1 MSGEGR
7 HSHGLLLC
15 APLILFLLTI
25 LIYPIARLLTLVDLR
40 TLDHVAWVAVRNSVG
55 LSLLVAA
62 VSVAMCIAP
71 AWTLA
76 RSRGGKAIRVALA
89 LPMTF
94 SGVVVGLLVLA
105 TIPVYG
111 FAGLLIGYLYF
122 EIPRATLAL
131 ESAFRQIDPAMDAAA
146 ATLGARP
153 FARLTRLIVPMTLP
167 AIGSVLLLTFSVSL
181 GSYGVA
187 LMLSRR
193 FTIVPLEIYAAFTT
207 MDDARSATLSLV
219 LLLIALGAG
228 ALRRWR

>member
-1 MSGEGR
+1 MK
-7 HSHGLLLC
+7 GLLL
-15 APLILFLLTI
+15 ASPLIVFLVVI
-25 LIYPIARLLTLVDLR
+25 LVYPIARLATLIDVK
-40 TLDHVAWVAVRNSVG
+40 TLDHVAWIALRNSLG
-55 LSLLVAA
+55 LSLLVAV
-62 VSVAMCIAP
+62 VSVAICIAP
-71 AWTLA
+71 AWALA
-76 RSRGGKAIRVALA
+76 RSRGNKATRIALT

-105 TIPVYG
+105 TVHVYG
-111 FAGLLIGYLYF
+111 FVGLLIGYLYF

-131 ESAFRQIDPAMDAAA
+131 EAAFRQIDPSIDAAA

-153 FARLTRLIVPMTLP
+153 FARLTRLIVPMTMP
-167 AIGSVLLLTFSVSL
+167 SIASVLLLTFSVSL

-193 FTIVPLEIYAAFTT
+193 FAIVPLEIYAAFTT

-219 LLLIALGAG
+219 LLLVAIAVG